1 MREKLLRNKK
11 GITLIA
17 LVITIIVLLILAGI
31 SISMISSQ
39 DGILKKATGAKEAN
53 KKASEEEYA
62 KLEIQAALI
71 DGEGTIDVSKLTA
84 DSDIVKAYTDN
95 GYTYKGEGKFI
106 SKNGDEEITIT
117 KEGNIEK
124 IAVISDVS
132 KLTTAMNETTK
143 YVDNTSTI
151 NKEAI
156 IPRGF
161 KVSSIAEEQKI
172 DDGLVVIDKNG
183 NEFVWVPVS
192 KAIYDGATAIAVDT
206 YTPMAKKIEN
216 TENYQGIL
224 YDLNQTKANQK
235 VYNTYGVET
244 LYYREPSLV
253 TGSNSD
259 KSALLDTITGTK
271 YDAQYYN
278 LAGNYSDAKAFGKDM
293 QEEYNNMVKSVAKYG
308 GFYVGRY
315 ETGIDNTSKIAVSKN
330 ATEKDEKGILKT
342 TTADESLA
350 DTNMWYG
357 LYNKQRTMAK
367 DNGLDSVESSMIWG
381 SQYDAMMMWMQKK
394 TETIIGT
401 GYDTTK
407 RNTENITGS
416 SSTDLINNVYDLYG
430 CHLELTL
437 ESVLNSNRI
446 YRGGHFNSDHAPSYR
461 NRGTLEASPDDGSS
475 RLSLYIK

>member
-106 SKNGDEEITIT
+106 SKDGDEEITIT

-132 KLTTAMNETTK
+132 KLTTAVTKMTK
-143 YVDNTSTI
+143 YVDNTSTT

-161 KVSSIAEEQKI
+161 KVSSVTEEQKI
-172 DDGLVVIDKNG
+172 DTGLVVIDKNG
-183 NEFVWVPVS
+183 NEFVWVPVPD
-192 KAIYDGATAIAVDT
+192 AVYDGTTTITVGT
-206 YTPMAKKIEN
+206 YTPMARKIDN
-216 TENYQGIL
+216 TENYQGVL
-224 YDLNQTKANQK
+224 YDLETKKANQK
-235 VYNTYGVET
+235 VVDFSTNGVGKT
-244 LYYREPSLV
+244 GYREPSLV
-253 TGSNSD
+253 TGSGSD
-259 KSALLDTITGTK
+259 TSALLDTIEGTK

-278 LAGNYSDAKAFGKDM
+278 QAGNYSDAKAFGKDM

-315 ETGIDNTSKIAVSKN
+315 ETGIENTSKIAVSKN
-330 ATEKDEKGILKT
+330 ASATDNNT
-342 TTADESLA
+342 TTADASQT
-350 DTNMWYG
+350 DTKMWYG

-381 SQYDAMMMWMQKK
+381 SQYDAMMIWMQK
-394 TETIIGT
+394 TGTIIGT
-401 GYDTTK
+401 GHDTTK
-407 RNTENITGS
+407 RNTEVITGS
-416 SSTDLINNVYDLYG
+416 SATDIINKVYDLYG
-430 CHLELTL
+430 CHYEWTL
-437 ESVLNSNRI
+437 ESANPVTRVH
-446 YRGGHFNSDHAPSYR
+446 RGGNSGLVYAPSDRRYC
-461 NRGTLEASPDDGSS
+461 NPYLANASASS
-475 RLSLYIK
+475 RISLYIK